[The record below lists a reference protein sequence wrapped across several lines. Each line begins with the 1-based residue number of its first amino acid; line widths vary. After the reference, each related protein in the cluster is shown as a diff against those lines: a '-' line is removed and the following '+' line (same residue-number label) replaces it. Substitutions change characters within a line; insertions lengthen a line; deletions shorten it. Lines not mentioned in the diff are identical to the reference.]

1 MRSQAE
7 ITADARPGSAFSNG
21 SSWEIW
27 QYNWCTRGRGCVN
40 DEDGAGPAG
49 TYCPLITV
57 AMISDPRVTPAEWV
71 EGDGIQNYTCTEF
84 EEGRRG
90 DDGPDGEPLP
100 APQPQVDGQLDIV
113 DVYLDTAIGELS
125 KAPEGVTA

>member
-1 MRSQAE
+1 MRTEEQ

-21 SSWEIW
+21 SAWEIW
-27 QYNWCTRGRGCVN
+27 QSHWCYRGKGCVS

-71 EGDGIQNYTCTEF
+71 EGDGIQDYTCTEF
-84 EEGRRG
+84 EEGRG
-90 DDGPDGEPLP
+90 GGEPTD
-100 APQPQVDGQLDIV
+100 PQPGPVAEVDGQLDIV

-125 KAPEGVTA
+125 KAPEQVTA